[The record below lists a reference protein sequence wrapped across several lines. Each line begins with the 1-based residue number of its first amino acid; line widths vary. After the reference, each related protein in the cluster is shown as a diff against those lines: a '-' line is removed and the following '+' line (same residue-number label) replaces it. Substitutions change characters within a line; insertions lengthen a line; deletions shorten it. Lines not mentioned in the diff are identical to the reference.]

1 MSATVLADVIADGA
15 LLGLDCSCSPAD
27 AAARLGDCYAENRLR
42 RQLGR
47 DFGGV
52 EIWWDRPK
60 GSPDWTCCYITIE
73 CYRHWLTIADQSA
86 ALVAAYGPLR
96 PRISFTDL
104 EALLA
109 ARGVALVEVNAED
122 PELRRFWKPGSTVQV
137 SVDQQGD
144 VYRVLLTRVPP
155 HGIAA

>member
-1 MSATVLADVIADGA
+1 MSATFLAEVIAGGA
-15 LLGLDCSCSPAD
+15 LLGLDCSCSPDD
-27 AAARLGDCYAENRLR
+27 AAARLGEGYAENRFPRL
-42 RQLGR
+42 LGR

-73 CYRHWLTIADQSA
+73 CYRHWLTVADQSP

-109 ARGVALVEVNAED
+109 ARGVALVEVKAED
-122 PELRRFWKPGSTVQV
+122 PEPRQFWTPGSTVQV
-137 SVDQQGD
+137 YVDRCGD
-144 VYRVLLTRVPP
+144 VYRVLLARVPP